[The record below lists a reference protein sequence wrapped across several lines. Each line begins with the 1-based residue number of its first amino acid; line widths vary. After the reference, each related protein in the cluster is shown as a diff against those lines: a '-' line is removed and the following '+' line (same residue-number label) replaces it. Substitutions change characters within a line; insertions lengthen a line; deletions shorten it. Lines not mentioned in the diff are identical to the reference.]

1 MTKFKS
7 DIMLKNAKNAK
18 FCLAF
23 HTLPVIIDPL
33 NIVHPVCHAC
43 ASHTKDLCLT
53 QEKIVGDT

>member
-1 MTKFKS
+1 
-7 DIMLKNAKNAK
+7 MLKNAKNAK
-18 FCLAF
+18 FFLAF